1 LVQEKRVIC
10 ISMKICLSILAIVFA
25 LPYLSSPAYADA
37 CSNGARALVD
47 GKPNSTLLSV
57 KSKQG
62 SNGKV
67 TCEARI
73 KISSG
78 SQPPRIVVKKF
89 KP

>member
-1 LVQEKRVIC
+1 
-10 ISMKICLSILAIVFA
+10 MILA
-25 LPYLSSPAYADA
+25 LPLLTTSAYADA
-37 CSNGARALVD
+37 CSNAARDMANND
-47 GKPNSTLLSV
+47 PNATLLSV

-73 KISSG
+73 KVSSG

-89 KP
+89 NP